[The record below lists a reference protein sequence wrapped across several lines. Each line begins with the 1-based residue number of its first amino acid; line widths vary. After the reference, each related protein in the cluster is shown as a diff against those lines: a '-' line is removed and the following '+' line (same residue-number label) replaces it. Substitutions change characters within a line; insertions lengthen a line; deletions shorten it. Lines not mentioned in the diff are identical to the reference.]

1 LEYSHIRWLE
11 QLEGFRRGRQ
21 NVSRLPLL
29 AQALHYKQVIK
40 KRLQQFLLHETE
52 PASSWAKAF
61 WPGKEFRPKQFSAP
75 VLLFRKPKQ
84 PYFKIR
90 DREMGWGA
98 RSLSGVKICTVN
110 GTAHEEMLREPAVGV
125 IAAQLSNTLRRMER
139 GDSFHACFRE
149 PESIST

>member
-1 LEYSHIRWLE
+1 
-11 QLEGFRRGRQ
+11 
-21 NVSRLPLL
+21 
-29 AQALHYKQVIK
+29 
-40 KRLQQFLLHETE
+40 
-52 PASSWAKAF
+52 
-61 WPGKEFRPKQFSAP
+61 
-75 VLLFRKPKQ
+75 
-84 PYFKIR
+84 
-90 DREMGWGA
+90 MGWGA